1 MKTIALAGALCLL
14 FASSTLCKANSS
26 PWCAADVAILNFKNY
41 KGQDL
46 ADRTSLPQGSLRP
59 KPGQKSVWGK
69 LGTVDAH

>member
-1 MKTIALAGALCLL
+1 MKTIALATAPCLL

-46 ADRTSLPQGSLRP
+46 ARIELRSLEALCDRNPE
-59 KPGQKSVWGK
+59 KSGWGR